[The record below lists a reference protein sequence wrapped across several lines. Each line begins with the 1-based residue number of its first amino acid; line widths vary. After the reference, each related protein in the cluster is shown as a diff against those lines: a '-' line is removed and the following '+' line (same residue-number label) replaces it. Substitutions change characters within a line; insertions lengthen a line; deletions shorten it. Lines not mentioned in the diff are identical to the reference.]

1 MGRALSD
8 KFFAEF
14 DSGDL
19 RPLVDLIN
27 KEGIYKSRFMFQ
39 LRGNQVIIYYKCAV
53 ALVINAGFYKYNEK
67 SARYV
72 KTKTE
77 NSDSLYCLEYT
88 LKYAKD
94 NTELKELLSFAKQ
107 NKNKFYLTKEQIKK
121 FNWQKYL
128 SLISDGID
136 TIYLH
141 KDNAE
146 KESQQRIWY
155 ENNIA
160 KGSNA
165 TEYVIVDTEYTEENK
180 KGKKG
185 RFDLIAL
192 YWPNHK
198 QRPEKIAMIELK
210 YTESAFG
217 GSVKARQDTQVA
229 TLKTHYD
236 DFLNFQFNQDFYKD
250 ISKMFFQLY
259 KLGMIDMTLGS
270 KVREENLVNAD
281 TKKQMMFI
289 LANYN
294 PESELLKEQFSQMS
308 KFVPE
313 NSEVVF
319 AISSYCGYGLYGHCM
334 KDRENFIVL

>member
-8 KFFAEF
+8 KFFAKF
-14 DSGDL
+14 YSGDL

-27 KEGIYKSRFMFQ
+27 KKGIYKSRFMFQ
-39 LRGNQVIIYYKCAV
+39 LRGDQVIIYYKCAV
-53 ALVINAGFYKYNEK
+53 VLRIYDK
-67 SARYV
+67 
-72 KTKTE
+72 KT
-77 NSDSLYCLEYT
+77 SDYCLEYT
-88 LKYAKD
+88 SKYAKD
-94 NTELKELLSFAKQ
+94 NSELEELLKDAR
-107 NKNKFYLTKEQIKK
+107 NVKNKFYLTSEQVRK

-136 TIYLH
+136 KNYLY
-141 KDNAE
+141 KDKAE
-146 KESQQRIWY
+146 KEAQQRIWY

-165 TEYVIVDTEYTEENK
+165 TEYVIIDTEYTEEK
-180 KGKKG
+180 EEKPKDKKG

-198 QRPEKIAMIELK
+198 QKPEKIAMIELK

-259 KLGMIDMTLGS
+259 KLGMIDMTLGN
-270 KVREENLVNAD
+270 KVKEENLVNAD

-294 PESELLKEQFSQMS
+294 PESDLLKEQISQMS
-308 KFVPE
+308 KIVPD

-319 AISSYCGYGLYGHCM
+319 ATASYSGYGLYGRCM
-334 KDRENFIVL
+334 KNRENFIV

>member
-8 KFFAEF
+8 SFFDKFN
-14 DSGDL
+14 SGDL
-19 RPLVDLIN
+19 RSLVDLIN
-27 KEGIYKSRFMFQ
+27 KDGMYKSRFMFQ
-39 LRGNQVIIYYKCAV
+39 LRGNKHKVIIYYKCAV
-53 ALVINAGFYKYNEK
+53 ALVINEKYDK
-67 SARYV
+67 
-72 KTKTE
+72 
-77 NSDSLYCLEYT
+77 DSLYCFEYT
-88 LKYAKD
+88 SAYAKD
-94 NTELKELLSFAKQ
+94 NSELEKLLNSARQ
-107 NKNKFYLTKEQIKK
+107 DKNKFYLTPKQVRE

-136 TIYLH
+136 KDYLKH
-141 KDNAE
+141 NKAE

-165 TEYVIVDTEYTEENK
+165 TEYVIIDTEYTEENK
-180 KGKKG
+180 KSKKG

-198 QRPEKIAMIELK
+198 QKPEKIAMIELK

-236 DFLNFQFNQDFYKD
+236 DFLNFQFNQDFYND

-259 KLGMIDMTLGS
+259 KLGMIDMTLGN
-270 KVREENLVNAD
+270 KVKEDDLLNAD

-294 PESELLKEQFSQMS
+294 PESDLLKEQISQMS
-308 KFVPE
+308 KVVPD

-319 AISSYCGYGLYGHCM
+319 AIASYCGYGLYGHCM
-334 KDRENFIVL
+334 KDRNDFI